1 MHLSSKPGL
10 VFLHNVSVSD
20 WLITLVYMW
29 VIFLYHFSSFNLIVF
44 SSCLNFF
51 STCPSA
57 SVTLSSLKMS
67 LPEHLHCL
75 SFLLYSCH
83 PGAPLNHHCGN
94 FHYSSLMMDSLLIAC
109 TISLFLFYFLVCL
122 DYILQRLCKKDFT
135 GGKFLKPWMYKK
147 CFLYFFFYLTQLRVW
162 QGGNYFPS

>member
-1 MHLSSKPGL
+1 M
-10 VFLHNVSVSD
+10 F
-20 WLITLVYMW
+20 ICEF
-29 VIFLYHFSSFNLIVF
+29 IFLYRFSSFNLIVF

-122 DYILQRLCKKDFT
+122 DYILQWLCKKDFT
-135 GGKFLKPWMYKK
+135 GSKFWSLECIKNV
-147 CFLYFFFYLTQLRVW
+147 FFIFFFFISHSIKSLAGWKL
-162 QGGNYFPS
+162 FSFII